1 MFARSCAGTARIS
14 SIHYNGAG
22 EMLKTLEGIQD
33 NAFIV
38 NMFVPSVGAGN
49 LQYVSPSIY
58 FMLLDRAQI

>member
-1 MFARSCAGTARIS
+1 M
-14 SIHYNGAG
+14 HYNGAG